1 MDPVTAYSNPVGAFN
16 RYWYA
21 NDNPYK
27 FTDPDGRR
35 PCEPSECGAAFIG
48 NSVSGM
54 NVGSPDFE
62 PRTAS
67 SRTQS
72 RKADSSNGSET
83 AIGHNTDLPPQEM
96 IDAAKND
103 LNAFGSTK
111 LENGTV
117 GYKADSGFRSEAM
130 APVSQGEI
138 KWIIVGEAVYLTH
151 THGITGYW
159 YHKYFS
165 GSDTDAANS
174 LNIPVFLGVDGS
186 LRVYMPNGRVGG
198 RIRRGP
204 DSGRRLQRGQSEGLL
219 ICENCI
225 TR

>member
-1 MDPVTAYSNPVGAFN
+1 
-16 RYWYA
+16 
-21 NDNPYK
+21 
-27 FTDPDGRR
+27 
-35 PCEPSECGAAFIG
+35 
-48 NSVSGM
+48 
-54 NVGSPDFE
+54 
-62 PRTAS
+62 
-67 SRTQS
+67 
-72 RKADSSNGSET
+72 
-83 AIGHNTDLPPQEM
+83 M

-165 GSDTDAANS
+165 DSDTDAANS

-198 RIRRGP
+198 GIRRGP